1 MKLKGKARNWNI
13 TLSLSQQTILFFFT
27 KVLPEK
33 QNKKTPLW
41 LLAATDLLAFIKA
54 GRQGKVLIGSI
65 AQSPL

>member
-54 GRQGKVLIGSI
+54 GRRGKVLIGSI